1 MKFTNKWSM
10 RELNRISMNVYLIFM
25 RKVYVNKKLIE
36 ECIDEIK
43 PSNCF
48 GWDGVN
54 SNMIK
59 NGKSNSLVYLIK
71 S

>member
-1 MKFTNKWSM
+1 MVDERVKSYINECVTNFHDK
-10 RELNRISMNVYLIFM
+10 E
-25 RKVYVNKKLIE
+25 KVYVNKKLIE
-36 ECIDEIK
+36 ECIDEMK